1 MIILYII
8 LGIIAALLI
17 AGLLIPK
24 GMKAS
29 REIVINKPNA
39 EVFNYIKQLKNQ
51 DNYSKWG
58 SMDPNMKKEYRGT
71 DATVGFVSAWEGNK
85 KVGAGE
91 QEITGIE
98 EGRKLSTELRFIKPF
113 KSVAQSSMTTEALSD
128 NSTKVSWGFEGQM
141 NYPMNIMKL
150 FMNMEKSIGN
160 DFSTGLN
167 NLKVLLEK

>member
-85 KVGAGE
+85 KVGTGE